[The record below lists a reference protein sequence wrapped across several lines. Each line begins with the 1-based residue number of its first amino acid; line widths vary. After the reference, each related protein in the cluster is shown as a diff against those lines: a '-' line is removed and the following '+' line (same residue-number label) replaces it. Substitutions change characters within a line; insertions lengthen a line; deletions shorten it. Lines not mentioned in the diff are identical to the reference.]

1 MVLSTNVLVISS
13 KQELV
18 VQKDDNLLRDASN
31 DTNPGLAAI
40 KKYQKHPNILQPK
53 NILKNAVVFIYIIY

>member
-31 DTNPGLAAI
+31 DTNPGLAAMGI
-40 KKYQKHPNILQPK
+40 FRNWSPWS
-53 NILKNAVVFIYIIY
+53 